1 MSLEFIILE
10 HSALV
15 WISFHRGMFLCQFG
29 KTCWIADVRKAFDR
43 CISFHAMF
51 QNFSGSSR
59 RSYNFLIWYFKNLFI
74 LVVFPL
80 SALISMSGRMCFSI
94 PASSRAGLFMSLY
107 IRILNCPQ
115 FGINDQLDPRIFLV
129 LFGALFICLFII
141 LALKL
146 ASNDLISDFKRGF
159 FMVY

>member
-1 MSLEFIILE
+1 
-10 HSALV
+10 
-15 WISFHRGMFLCQFG
+15 
-29 KTCWIADVRKAFDR
+29 
-43 CISFHAMF
+43 
-51 QNFSGSSR
+51 
-59 RSYNFLIWYFKNLFI
+59 
-74 LVVFPL
+74 
-80 SALISMSGRMCFSI
+80 
-94 PASSRAGLFMSLY
+94 MSLY

-159 FMVY
+159 FIVY